1 MQHSQQTQLSSTV
14 PDKTTKDLQSVL
26 DKPDRKGV
34 AEESNEGIF
43 GMFPQRE
50 PERHLKL
57 EHLTSSHIEK

>member
-1 MQHSQQTQLSSTV
+1 M
-14 PDKTTKDLQSVL
+14 PDKTTKDLKSVL

-50 PERHLKL
+50 PERHPKL